1 MSVQKQSVSMSSR
14 VRWTLAAFLAL
25 IFTTLL
31 ASFIPGVNLAVAA
44 EGELILATVH
54 GNSIE
59 ESVTGESPDRTV
71 AIYLPPSYADSPE
84 RRYPV
89 LYLLHGIGGTHEDWM
104 APNESGN
111 GWGTI
116 PELMDDGIATQ
127 QIAELII
134 VAPNQMTRGGGSWYT
149 NSDVIGAWEDFTV
162 VDLVDYVDST
172 YRTLAQASSRG
183 IAGHSMG
190 GYGAIT
196 LGMKYPDVFQV
207 VYGMSSA
214 LLGFAANTDL
224 SEKNAGFERAATVT
238 PQTLNPREDSMV
250 ASILC
255 VAQAFSPNVEN
266 PPFLADLPYEMRDGR
281 LQKVA
286 ECYGRWESKMP
297 LYMAPAYKENLGKL
311 RALRF
316 DSGRY
321 DQYTHI
327 PPTNRALSD
336 LLTDLAIPHTF
347 EEYNGD
353 HRNRLWGDEG
363 RLVTEVLPWFSRM
376 LERE

>member
-1 MSVQKQSVSMSSR
+1 
-14 VRWTLAAFLAL
+14 
-25 IFTTLL
+25 
-31 ASFIPGVNLAVAA
+31 
-44 EGELILATVH
+44 
-54 GNSIE
+54 
-59 ESVTGESPDRTV
+59 
-71 AIYLPPSYADSPE
+71 
-84 RRYPV
+84 
-89 LYLLHGIGGTHEDWM
+89 
-104 APNESGN
+104 
-111 GWGTI
+111 
-116 PELMDDGIATQ
+116 
-127 QIAELII
+127 
-134 VAPNQMTRGGGSWYT
+134 
-149 NSDVIGAWEDFTV
+149 
-162 VDLVDYVDST
+162 
-172 YRTLAQASSRG
+172 
-183 IAGHSMG
+183 
-190 GYGAIT
+190 
-196 LGMKYPDVFQV
+196 
-207 VYGMSSA
+207 
-214 LLGFAANTDL
+214 
-224 SEKNAGFERAATVT
+224 
-238 PQTLNPREDSMV
+238 MV
-250 ASILC
+250 ASLLC

-286 ECYGRWESKMP
+286 ECYERWESKMP